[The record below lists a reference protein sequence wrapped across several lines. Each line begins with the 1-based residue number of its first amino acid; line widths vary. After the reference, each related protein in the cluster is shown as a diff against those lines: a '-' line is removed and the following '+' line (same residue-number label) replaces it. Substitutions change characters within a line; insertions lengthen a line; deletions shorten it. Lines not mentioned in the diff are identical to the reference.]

1 MDSTDHELLRRLQ
14 HDGRAHWA
22 DLAVAVKL
30 TPPAVAERVH
40 KLAEA
45 GVIKRIAAHVD
56 PEAVGLPLL
65 AFVAVTLAHPR
76 DRRPF
81 LARVA
86 SAPEI
91 LECHHVAGEHDFL
104 LKVRCAGT
112 SALDTLLS
120 ETLKAM
126 EGVVRTNTTIVLG
139 TPKETDILP
148 IPTPKRGKSRG

>member
-22 DLAVAVKL
+22 ELASAVKL

-40 KLAEA
+40 KLTTA
-45 GVIKRIAAHVD
+45 GVIRRIAARVD
-56 PEAVGLPLL
+56 PDAVGLPLL
-65 AFVAVTLAHPR
+65 AFVAVTLGHPR

-86 SAPEI
+86 AAPEI

-112 SALDTLLS
+112 AALDTLLS
-120 ETLKAM
+120 DTLKAM
-126 EGVVRTNTTIVLG
+126 DGVVRTNTTIVLG
-139 TPKETDILP
+139 SPKETDVLP
-148 IPTPKRGKSRG
+148 LPSPKRARTRG